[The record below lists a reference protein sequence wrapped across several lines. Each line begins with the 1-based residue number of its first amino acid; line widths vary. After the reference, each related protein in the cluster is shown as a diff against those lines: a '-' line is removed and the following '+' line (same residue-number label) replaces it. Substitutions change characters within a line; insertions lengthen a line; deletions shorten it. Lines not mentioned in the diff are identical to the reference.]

1 MVSNRVGTLPS
12 LHMKHFLPVVVFTL
26 VFAALALAAP
36 GTSMLPAS
44 FSGWRQ
50 DSSSLR
56 RSNDPFTADNPNG
69 SVLKEYGFQ
78 DLETAAYTREGGRKL
93 TIKAARFNDATGA
106 YGAYT
111 FYRSP
116 EMFAETIGDAAVV
129 SDGNRVLFFKG
140 NILIDAAFDR
150 ITAMSAAELRN
161 LASELPFPP
170 PNLSH
175 IPDLQRY
182 LPRESLVANSAKY
195 VIGPAAYERLQPIV
209 PTSAV
214 DFGRSAEVVTGNY
227 KTSDGTGTLT
237 LIYYPTPQIAA
248 TQLRTFEQVHPAG
261 ADNSQAFELKRTGP
275 LVAIASGPISHG
287 DAKDLLGSVNYEA
300 EVTYNEPTFLSKRDN
315 IGNLIVGIFT
325 LIGVILVMALVLG
338 VGFGGF
344 RVLMKKLYPNR
355 AFGRDEDVGFIS
367 LNLKK

>member
-1 MVSNRVGTLPS
+1 
-12 LHMKHFLPVVVFTL
+12 MKRFLPAVVFTL
-26 VFAALALAAP
+26 LSAALALAAP
-36 GTSMLPAS
+36 GASMLPPS

-50 DSSSLR
+50 DPSSLR
-56 RSNDPFTADNPNG
+56 RSHDPFVADGSNG
-69 SVLKEYGFQ
+69 TVLKEYGFQ
-78 DLETAAYTREGGRKL
+78 DLEIATYTREGGRKL
-93 TIKAARFNDATGA
+93 TIKAARFNDATGG

-116 EMFAETIGDAAVV
+116 EMFTETMGDAGVV
-129 SDGNRVLFFKG
+129 SNGNRVLFFKG
-140 NILIDAAFDR
+140 NILIDAAFDH

-161 LASELPFPP
+161 LASELPSPP

-195 VIGPAAYERLQPIV
+195 VIGPVAYERLQPIV

-214 DFGRSAEVVTGNY
+214 DFARSAEVVTGNY

-248 TQLRTFEQVHPAG
+248 TQLRAFEQFHPAG
-261 ADNSQAFELKRTGP
+261 TANAQAFEMKRTGP
-275 LVAIASGPISHG
+275 IVAIASGPISHG
-287 DAKDLLGSVNYEA
+287 DAKDLLASVNYEA

-315 IGNLIVGIFT
+315 IGNLIIGIFT
-325 LIGVILVMALVLG
+325 LIGIILVLALIIG

-344 RVLMKKLYPNR
+344 RLLMKKLYPDKV
-355 AFGRDEDVGFIS
+355 FDRDENVGFIS